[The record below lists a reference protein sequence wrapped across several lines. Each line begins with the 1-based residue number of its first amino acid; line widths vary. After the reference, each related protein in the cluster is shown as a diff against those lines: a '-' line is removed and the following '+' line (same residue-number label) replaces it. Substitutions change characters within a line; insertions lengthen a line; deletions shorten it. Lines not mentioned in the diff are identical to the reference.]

1 MRLDE
6 SNSIPLNYLG
16 PFFSYII
23 GLLKKNVDFR
33 NEIIH
38 FTSLSHFF
46 NLFYY
51 CLDFFF
57 CTINLST
64 IYFVFLVLIDKV
76 LLCNNNSSLPTL
88 VNLHYLGLV

>member
-57 CTINLST
+57 
-64 IYFVFLVLIDKV
+64 FVQ
-76 LLCNNNSSLPTL
+76 
-88 VNLHYLGLV
+88 